1 MTVEQKIEAI
11 SGLATAII
19 PELDTDC
26 FLVEVRLKPGNKIQV
41 FLDADNGISLGTCT
55 KANRKLYPAIEA
67 AGLFEPGNFELELS
81 SPGLD
86 EPLKLPRQYLKNIGR
101 PVEAVLKDG
110 RKISGKL
117 LAADA
122 TSIQIEETKG
132 KGKKQEIIVHHLLTE
147 TIKTTKIQIVF

>member
-1 MTVEQKIEAI
+1 MTIEQNIARIAE
-11 SGLATAII
+11 LATDLL
-19 PELDTDC
+19 PELGADC

-55 KANRKLYPAIEA
+55 LASRKLYPLIEA
-67 AGLFEPGNFELELS
+67 AELFEPGNFELELS

-86 EPLKLPRQYLKNIGR
+86 EPLKLTRQYLKNIGR

-117 LAADA
+117 TAADA
-122 TSIQIEETKG
+122 ASIQIEETKG
-132 KGKKQEIIVHHLLTE
+132 KGKKQETIVHDLLTE